1 MQAKPCTGFGRPR
14 TILLATVGITPAVL
28 TETVWALAHPARKGA
43 EVVIPDEVFV
53 LSTLR
58 GAREVEKLLLVPD
71 GGWNRMVAAMKKEGL
86 PVDGKLSFGK
96 ASIRVLERDKEFL
109 EDIRTGE
116 ENEAVA
122 DLFLREIRSFTEN
135 PRTRLF
141 ASIAGGRK
149 TMGALLLSCM
159 SLLGR
164 EQDRVLHVL
173 VNEPFDSRLDPPV
186 LFPASRSKHRWRN
199 PETGKVETLRAADVR
214 LDLID
219 LPFVKMRGW
228 YQDKF
233 KELPPRYSDLVRAAQ
248 SSGPKATSQKPVLK
262 FDFKDG
268 ALFADDDRIKLS
280 PVEFLTLAVDLLLAP
295 DDLAASL
302 VAIRS
307 RVGGDFGWLGDFAA
321 GTSGGKKFELAS
333 AAKGDLTHARSSL
346 RGKLRAVPSLAA
358 HVDALVPRGEKHG
371 AWPTARISADI
382 PAFRKMTGPW

>member
-1 MQAKPCTGFGRPR
+1 MKAKKNTPHKSFR
-14 TILLATVGITPAVL
+14 TVLLATVGTSPAVL
-28 TETVWALAHPARKGA
+28 TETIWALAHPAKKSA
-43 EVVIPDEVFV
+43 ECVVPDEIVV
-53 LSTLR
+53 LTTLR
-58 GAREVEKLLLVPD
+58 GKAAVESQLLGS
-71 GGWNRMVAAMKKEGL
+71 GGAWEHLVAALEKEGV
-86 PVDGKLSFGK
+86 PVAGKLAFGE
-96 ASIRVLERDKEFL
+96 ASIRLLDLGKTYL
-109 EDIRTGE
+109 EDIRTAE

-122 DLFLREIRSFTEN
+122 DLFLREIRGVTED
-135 PRTRLF
+135 PKTRLF

-164 EQDRVLHVL
+164 EQDHVLHVL
-173 VNEPFDSRLDPPV
+173 VNEPFDSRLDPPFF
-186 LFPASRSKHRWRN
+186 FPAPKAKHVWVDPKN
-199 PETGKVETLRAADVR
+199 GGKKTFRAEDAR

-233 KELPPRYSDLVRAAQ
+233 KEPPPRYSDLVRAAQ
-248 SSGPKATSQKPVLK
+248 SAGPAPTAPKPVLT
-262 FDFKDG
+262 FDFKNG
-268 ALFADDDRIKLS
+268 VLFANEDRIKLS

-321 GTSGGKKFELAS
+321 GTSGGTKFEIAS

-358 HVDALVPRGEKHG
+358 NVDTLVPRGEQHG